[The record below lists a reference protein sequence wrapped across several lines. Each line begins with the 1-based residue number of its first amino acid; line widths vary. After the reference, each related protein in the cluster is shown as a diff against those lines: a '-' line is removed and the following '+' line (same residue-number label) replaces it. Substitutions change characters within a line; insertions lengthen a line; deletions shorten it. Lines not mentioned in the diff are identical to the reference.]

1 MAGAYQVTIS
11 TPAQKDLKEILLYL
25 ALEKGS
31 VQSAKK
37 VRQTILDAVQGLSQM
52 PQRHSLVKEVF
63 DKSGIAYR
71 RVIAG
76 KSYRIIYYVDEEA
89 SEVFVVRILHVK
101 RSPDF
106 IRNVIE

>member
-1 MAGAYQVTIS
+1 MAGTYGITIT

-31 VQSAKK
+31 VQTAQK
-37 VRQTILDAVQGLSQM
+37 VRQAILDAIQGLSQM
-52 PQRHSLVKEVF
+52 PQRHSLVREVF
-63 DKSGIAYR
+63 DKSGVAYR

-76 KSYRIIYYVDEEA
+76 KSYRIIYYIDEDA
-89 SEVFVVRILHVK
+89 SAVFVIRILHVK

-106 IRNVIE
+106 VRNVIG

>member
-1 MAGAYQVTIS
+1 MAGTYRVTIS
-11 TPAQKDLKEILLYL
+11 TPAQKDLNEILLYL
-25 ALEKGS
+25 AWEKGS
-31 VQSAKK
+31 VQNAKK

-106 IRNVIE
+106 VRNVIE